1 MALIELATFHDPMS
15 AGMARAR
22 LAAEG
27 IESILFDQGVA
38 GLGLGLL
45 APVRLM
51 VDESDRV
58 AAKAVLSRD
67 GDEDR

>member
-1 MALIELATFHDPMS
+1 MALVELATFHDPMS

-27 IESILFDQGVA
+27 IDAILFDQGVA
-38 GLGLGLL
+38 GLGLGML

-51 VDESDRV
+51 VDESDR
-58 AAKAVLSRD
+58 AAAEAVLSRD
-67 GDEDR
+67 GGEGR

>member
-1 MALIELATFHDPMS
+1 MALFELATFHDPMS